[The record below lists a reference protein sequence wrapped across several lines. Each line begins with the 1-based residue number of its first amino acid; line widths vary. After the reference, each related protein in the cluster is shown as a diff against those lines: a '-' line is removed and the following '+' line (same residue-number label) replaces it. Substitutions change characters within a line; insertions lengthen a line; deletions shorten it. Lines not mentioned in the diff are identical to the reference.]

1 MAKVNLVK
9 TKLSHV
15 SEICTSQLYQNAQ
28 LIQDMKVLFVWS

>member
-1 MAKVNLVK
+1 MAKVNLIK

-15 SEICTSQLYQNAQ
+15 SEICTPQLYQNAQ